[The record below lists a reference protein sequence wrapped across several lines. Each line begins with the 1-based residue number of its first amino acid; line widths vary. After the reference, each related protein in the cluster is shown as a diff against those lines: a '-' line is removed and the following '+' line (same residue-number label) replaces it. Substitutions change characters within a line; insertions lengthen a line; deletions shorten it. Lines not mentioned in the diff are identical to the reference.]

1 MISMKYLL
9 KITAMVLFCW
19 LSSLHTQGQS
29 VPASGKILAAAYQKA
44 TKEKKKVFLM
54 FHASWCGWCH
64 KMDDAM
70 NDPSCKQL
78 FEGHYVIAHLDI
90 DETGEQKK
98 LENKGAE
105 LVRKRYHGEKAGLP
119 FWLVLDKNGKLLGDS
134 FIRKE
139 GQSLDTPGENIGCPA
154 EENEIAA
161 FIQVL
166 KQTSSL
172 NDDELQIIAERFRK
186 IK

>member
-1 MISMKYLL
+1 MKTIVIILICLSGSFYSYAQ
-9 KITAMVLFCW
+9 TA
-19 LSSLHTQGQS
+19 
-29 VPASGKILAAAYQKA
+29 PASGKILAAAYQKA
-44 TKEKKKVFLM
+44 TREKKKVFLM

-78 FEGHYVIAHLDI
+78 FESQYVIAHLDI

-98 LENKGAE
+98 LENKGAD

-154 EENEIAA
+154 EENEITA

-166 KQTSSL
+166 KKTSTL
-172 NDDELQIIAERFRK
+172 NDDELQVIAERFRK
-186 IK
+186 NK

>member
-1 MISMKYLL
+1 MRHSL
-9 KITAMVLFCW
+9 KVIGIVLAIC
-19 LSSLHTQGQS
+19 LGSVCSQAQS
-29 VPASGKILAAAYQKA
+29 APASGKILAAAYQKA
-44 TKEKKKVFLM
+44 AKEKKKVFLM

-70 NDPSCKQL
+70 NDPSCKKL
-78 FEGHYVIAHLDI
+78 FEDHYVIAHLDI
-90 DETGEQKK
+90 DENGDKK
-98 LENKGAE
+98 ILENKGAD

-139 GQSLDTPGENIGCPA
+139 GQSLDAPGENIGCPA

-161 FIQVL
+161 FILVL

-172 NDDELQIIAERFRK
+172 NDDELQIITERFRK